1 MKEGFSGA
9 NLHDR
14 ASGEP
19 TADAYRTFEGRLR
32 VSYCLEPLVSQHLEA
47 KKKEG
52 RERESRAE
60 TRQERKDDEETR

>member
-9 NLHDR
+9 NPHAR

-19 TADAYRTFEGRLR
+19 TADTYRTFEGRLR
-32 VSYCLEPLVSQHLEA
+32 VPYCLNPLVSQHLGA

-52 RERESRAE
+52 RDSESRAE